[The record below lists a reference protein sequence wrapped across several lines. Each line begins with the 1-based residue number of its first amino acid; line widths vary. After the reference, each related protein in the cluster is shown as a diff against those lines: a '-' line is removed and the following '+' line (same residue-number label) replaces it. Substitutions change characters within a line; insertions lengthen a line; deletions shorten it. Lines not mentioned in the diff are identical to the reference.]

1 MDRSVY
7 SQVSAK
13 QPCIGQIVHPHASM
27 VCFVRPLLSRVN
39 GLAMSLLG
47 TLQHPGVWYKR
58 NGGGQHSGLEALAGR
73 SENSETVRC
82 LIQTIGS

>member
-58 NGGGQHSGLEALAGR
+58 NGGLEALAGR